1 MNIWAMILTAVGSGL
16 LSGAIVVL
24 FASRDQPRHER
35 PSARKYTAISNEL
48 NGKERGNAY
57 RRNRYR

>member
-1 MNIWAMILTAVGSGL
+1 MSIWAMILVAVGSGL

-35 PSARKYTAISNEL
+35 PSARKYNAISNEL